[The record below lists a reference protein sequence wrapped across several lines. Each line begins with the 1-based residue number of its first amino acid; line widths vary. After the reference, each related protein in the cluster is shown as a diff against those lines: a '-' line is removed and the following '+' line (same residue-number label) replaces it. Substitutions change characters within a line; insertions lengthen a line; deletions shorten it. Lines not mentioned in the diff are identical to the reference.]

1 MGITSV
7 GFQDC
12 QHPFLWSTVLVLL
25 ISLTSLAQSDP
36 NVKLDGGTG
45 GRNTLQGD
53 VTLPSGQRLDR
64 PVLVKLNTVRGDI
77 TTTTNGNGSFT
88 FRQLGGGRYTVRI
101 DAVDGYAPA
110 SEIVEINESGS
121 GSGGGTSRPGQTYT
135 VQLRLQLL
143 ARASLRSGVV
153 SADSPPK
160 SALDLFEKALASAKN
175 GNRERAIEELKKA
188 IAIHPTFVAALNG
201 LGVQYIRLG
210 EFEKAFEAL
219 SLALKI
225 SPANPMLRLNAGIAL
240 LGLKRFVEAEVELHK
255 ATEGYENSGPVHLY
269 RARAL
274 IGIGRLDEAEKELN
288 KAIAIGGDD
297 VAVARRYLGGIYMQ
311 RGEDAKAIRVLE
323 RYLKSVSESKETV
336 QIRLLISQLQE
347 KRKKN

>member
-1 MGITSV
+1 MGITTV
-7 GFQDC
+7 GFQDRK
-12 QHPFLWSTVLVLL
+12 HPFLWSTVLVLL

-53 VTLPSGQRLDR
+53 VYLPSGQRLDR
-64 PVLVKLNTVRGDI
+64 PVLVKLNTVRGEI
-77 TTTTNGNGSFT
+77 STTTNGNGSFT
-88 FRQLGGGRYTVRI
+88 FRQLSGGRYTVRI
-101 DAVDGYAPA
+101 DAVDGYARV
-110 SEIVEINESGS
+110 SEMVEINESGS
-121 GSGGGTSRPGQTYT
+121 GGVMSRPGQTYT
-135 VQLRLQLL
+135 VQLRLRLL
-143 ARASLRSGVV
+143 ERASLRSGVV

-160 SALDLFEKALASAKN
+160 SALDLYEKALVSAKD
-175 GNRERAIEELKKA
+175 GNRERAVEELKKA

-210 EFEKAFEAL
+210 EFEKAFDAL

-225 SPANPMLRLNAGIAL
+225 SPDNPMLHLNAGIAL
-240 LGLKRFVEAEVELHK
+240 LGLKRFVQAEVELHK
-255 ATEGYENSGPVHLY
+255 ATDGNEASGPAHLY

-288 KAIAIGGDD
+288 KALAIGGDD
-297 VAVARRYLGGIYMQ
+297 VAVARRYLGGIYIQ
-311 RGEDAKAIRVLE
+311 RGENAKAIRVLE
-323 RYLKSVSESKETV
+323 QYLKSVSESQDTL

-347 KRKKN
+347 KRKKI